1 MAAAAR
7 GKISPREGVGLAKL
21 IEVFLK
27 AIDTHD
33 FDRRL
38 QQLEHHDAAASSPWG
53 GPV

>member
-7 GKISPREGVGLAKL
+7 GKIS

-38 QQLEHHDAAASSPWG
+38 QQLEDHDFAASSPWG